1 MEKQGK
7 GEPNIPL
14 HFVEQGAYHGFG
26 DGVGLNTRDMSP
38 KQIMTY
44 FYEVKGMTT
53 ASYKDPLVYEAARLS
68 GKDVKQVVNFIGN
81 YRQSLKQTADRSSTK
96 RSSLPEN
103 TLGLVPVQSPIQQ
116 SPQQRSAHM
125 ISPTSTMPASQT
137 VNVKGYQ
144 GTPRRKLGYN
154 TEPTQSLEQRSVE
167 VPFAQE
173 ATRQTGDT
181 FVPIVHD
188 PHQRSAHQIE
198 FRSTI
203 PTLQTAVASKRPP
216 QQISAH
222 RSSPVDT
229 IPFVQTAST
238 VLCVQG
244 SQQGTP
250 PKRSVHMRSPTGI
263 TQAEQTAAAGMKV
276 QGNQQNTYPQRS
288 AHVYMSSPTGTM
300 PVSQTAVIDMT
311 TQRNPQSSSPQK
323 LVHMRSPTGTSQAE
337 QTAAAGVNVQ
347 GNQQG
352 TPPKRSVHMRSPTG
366 ITQAAQTAAAGL
378 KVQGNQQ
385 NTYPQRSAH
394 VYMSSP
400 TGTMPVSQ
408 TAVIDM
414 TTQRNPQSSSPQKVV
429 HMRSPTG
436 TSQAEKTAAAG
447 VNVQGNQQS
456 TPSQRSV
463 SMRSPTGTSQAVQTA
478 AAGVKVQGNQGTP
491 RRKRRSDSTLVEYY
505 EKRGM
510 TTGSVKDPLVQEA
523 AKQTGKS
530 PGQVVAFTKYRI
542 KKKREQIS
550 SEGGSANEVSNASS
564 SVAVETTTADSSGQD
579 AASATGQMPTARSA
593 MDDQEG
599 KRKEKTQTVKR
610 PADTSGR
617 PQDKRPAGEGS
628 SLDGHPKDEL
638 AQLREENKT
647 LKALVQKRQGS
658 EKANRQD
665 GPEEEVISVL
675 LVNGEYGTSHG
686 GNSTT
691 NRQVA
696 LYLKES
702 GATVH
707 ATALQASEED
717 KQCAKDDKVILHLPV
732 KKNRDKRTP
741 SLEWLTFDHK
751 SRYPDIPKNLKC
763 IVGHSDV
770 TSGAARSIQEDRC
783 KLAKVVLFNHD
794 IPEDTKAMEAR
805 KKMEDILEDAKN
817 ADAVFSLGKR
827 IFHHFQ
833 TKYKSLGK
841 SKPREHVL
849 FRPKPSRV
857 FEDISVGPGGGEKV
871 VLFVGRVTKE
881 EKPRRVMTW

>member
-1 MEKQGK
+1 
-7 GEPNIPL
+7 
-14 HFVEQGAYHGFG
+14 
-26 DGVGLNTRDMSP
+26 
-38 KQIMTY
+38 
-44 FYEVKGMTT
+44 
-53 ASYKDPLVYEAARLS
+53 
-68 GKDVKQVVNFIGN
+68 
-81 YRQSLKQTADRSSTK
+81 
-96 RSSLPEN
+96 
-103 TLGLVPVQSPIQQ
+103 
-116 SPQQRSAHM
+116 
-125 ISPTSTMPASQT
+125 
-137 VNVKGYQ
+137 
-144 GTPRRKLGYN
+144 
-154 TEPTQSLEQRSVE
+154 
-167 VPFAQE
+167 
-173 ATRQTGDT
+173 
-181 FVPIVHD
+181 
-188 PHQRSAHQIE
+188 
-198 FRSTI
+198 
-203 PTLQTAVASKRPP
+203 
-216 QQISAH
+216 
-222 RSSPVDT
+222 
-229 IPFVQTAST
+229 
-238 VLCVQG
+238 
-244 SQQGTP
+244 
-250 PKRSVHMRSPTGI
+250 MRSP
-263 TQAEQTAAAGMKV
+263 
-276 QGNQQNTYPQRS
+276 P
-288 AHVYMSSPTGTM
+288 
-300 PVSQTAVIDMT
+300 
-311 TQRNPQSSSPQK
+311 
-323 LVHMRSPTGTSQAE
+323 
-337 QTAAAGVNVQ
+337 
-347 GNQQG
+347 
-352 TPPKRSVHMRSPTG
+352 G
-366 ITQAAQTAAAGL
+366 ITQAA
-378 KVQGNQQ
+378 
-385 NTYPQRSAH
+385 
-394 VYMSSP
+394 
-400 TGTMPVSQ
+400 
-408 TAVIDM
+408 
-414 TTQRNPQSSSPQKVV
+414 
-429 HMRSPTG
+429 
-436 TSQAEKTAAAG
+436 
-447 VNVQGNQQS
+447 
-456 TPSQRSV
+456 
-463 SMRSPTGTSQAVQTA
+463 QTA

-510 TTGSVKDPLVQEA
+510 TTGSVKDQLVQEA

-530 PGQVVAFTKYRI
+530 PGQVVAFIKYRS

-550 SEGGSANEVSNASS
+550 PEGGSANVVSNASC

-579 AASATGQMPTARSA
+579 AASVTGQMPTARSA

-610 PADTSGR
+610 PADTSGG

-647 LKALVQKRQGS
+647 LKALVQKLQGS

-665 GPEEEVISVL
+665 GLEEEVMSVL

-732 KKNRDKRTP
+732 KKYRDKRTP

-881 EKPRRVMTW
+881 EKLKGHDLVARSLGKVAEKIPNVRLWIRGIDGDDWKASEIIMEENMESGRIKPTLLPCGTQEDIAKDVEQAHLVLMPSRAEPFGLIGLEAIAAGIPVLISDRSGLADMIMDLIKEKKLPADMRHRIVKTSVRESDLGEDAREWAKKIEDTLEYSESEFARAAEFKKKLLESKYWEESHKSLLRVCGLID